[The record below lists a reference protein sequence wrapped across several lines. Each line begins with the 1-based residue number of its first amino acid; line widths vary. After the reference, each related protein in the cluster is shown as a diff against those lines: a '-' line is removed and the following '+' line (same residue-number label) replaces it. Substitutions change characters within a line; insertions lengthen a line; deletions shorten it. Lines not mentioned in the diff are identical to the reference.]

1 MLGLSPVQSET
12 FSIAA
17 TLREHEISVK
27 CSGNGGMDT
36 TEVLDRFLK
45 DLHAEALRLSVRRVA
60 VDFRELYFMNSSCF
74 KCFAVWL
81 SGVVKNDSGRYGV
94 RFLSNAQLHWQKR
107 SLEALR
113 CLAPQL
119 VEVQSE
125 HA

>member
-1 MLGLSPVQSET
+1 MLGLSPITSDT
-12 FSIAA
+12 FSVAA
-17 TLREHEISVK
+17 RLAESEITVK
-27 CSGNGGMDT
+27 CAGNGGMDAT
-36 TEVLDRFLK
+36 PLLSRYLK
-45 DLHAEALRLSVRRVA
+45 DLHAEASRLSARRVV

-81 SGVVKNDSGRYGV
+81 SDVIKSDSGRYAV
-94 RFLSNAQLHWQKR
+94 RFVSNAQLHWQKR

-125 HA
+125 PS